1 MELETFLPYR
11 LSVVAEAV
19 SRALSAVYADRF
31 DLTRDEW
38 RVLAQLADARELKA
52 TELGARTSLPKM
64 AVSRAV
70 TRMERDGLIAR
81 TPDAD
86 DRRNLV
92 VRLLPPGRALYRK
105 VEPMVLEREAY
116 LREGMGEAEQRA
128 LTEAL
133 ARLEARARELVRKG

>member
-1 MELETFLPYR
+1 MDLEDFLPYR
-11 LSVVAEAV
+11 LSVVTEAV
-19 SRALSAVYADRF
+19 SRALASVYADRF

-70 TRMERDGLIAR
+70 TRLERDGLIAR

-105 VEPMVLEREAY
+105 VEPMVLEREAF
-116 LREGMGEAEQRA
+116 LREGMGEAERRA
-128 LTEAL
+128 LMDAL
-133 ARLEARARELVRKG
+133 AHLEARARELQRRD

>member
-1 MELETFLPYR
+1 MNLEDFLPYR
-11 LSVVAEAV
+11 LSVVTETV
-19 SRALSAVYADRF
+19 SRALAAVYADRF

-52 TELGARTSLPKM
+52 TELGVRTSLPKM

-70 TRMERDGLIAR
+70 TRLERDGLIAR

-105 VEPMVLEREAY
+105 VEPMVLEREAF
-116 LREGMGEAEQRA
+116 LREGMSEAERRA
-128 LTEAL
+128 LLDAL
-133 ARLEARARELVRKG
+133 ARLETRARELQRRG